1 MKNQKRRVRKDRI
14 NSSKRKKNN
23 IKNNPINNSNNEII
37 DENLLAFI
45 NNWDAKFEVYQEKAD
60 ELFLESHKKFLEK
73 KTKKLEEEEEV
84 ETKGNDEEEKDNI
97 KQYYLDNNHILNKK
111 EININWTI

>member
-1 MKNQKRRVRKDRI
+1 MNYFRI
-14 NSSKRKKNN
+14 IYKILQKKN
-23 IKNNPINNSNNEII
+23 
-37 DENLLAFI
+37 
-45 NNWDAKFEVYQEKAD
+45 
-60 ELFLESHKKFLEK
+60 
-73 KTKKLEEEEEV
+73 KKLEEEEI